1 MGDRGGERV
10 RDEDGPGVKSA
21 CPEARSRDGILT
33 GKGFMIRHLW
43 IPLGLFIGLVI
54 LFETTDLDLRLS
66 DPFFD
71 FDRGVFFWKDSWWAT
86 TLIHSVGRIGIVGLG
101 ILIGVLLAVSF
112 VQRGLKKLVE
122 LRMPLFFLL
131 LVLCAG
137 PGTIAFL
144 KGIVNR
150 PYPEHIKRYG
160 GKVPYTRLFER
171 PATKEKRYAGFPAA
185 HAGAGYG
192 LVGLYFVLRERRP
205 KLAPWGLVLPLL
217 LGSIFGFGQQ
227 VRGMHYASH
236 NVWSAAICWFEAL
249 GLYLAAFRGKLG
261 KERARALC

>member
-21 CPEARSRDGILT
+21 CPEARSRDGTLT

-86 TLIHSVGRIGIVGLG
+86 TLIHSVGRIAILGLG

-122 LRMPLFFLL
+122 LRMPLFFSPSC
-131 LVLCAG
+131 LVCRAGDHSLSQGHCQQAISRAHQAIWRQSSLHQALRTAGHQGKALRWVSGSACWGGLWSRRTVFCAQ
-137 PGTIAFL
+137 GTQA
-144 KGIVNR
+144 K
-150 PYPEHIKRYG
+150 
-160 GKVPYTRLFER
+160 
-171 PATKEKRYAGFPAA
+171 
-185 HAGAGYG
+185 AGA
-192 LVGLYFVLRERRP
+192 VGASFAPSSGEHLR
-205 KLAPWGLVLPLL
+205 
-217 LGSIFGFGQQ
+217 F
-227 VRGMHYASH
+227 
-236 NVWSAAICWFEAL
+236 WSAGE
-249 GLYLAAFRGKLG
+249 GY
-261 KERARALC
+261 ALCFP